1 MFAHYNNLVS
11 QFIRKQVAQNS
22 DNAMGWTLLLRNPEE
37 FTEIEIVQ
45 MSDRFNAVLKFP
57 STALIQDR
65 IKNIAISR
73 NQQRLSTNFFNH
85 SDRSTKGVCIF
96 LA

>member
-1 MFAHYNNLVS
+1 MFAHYNSLFC
-11 QFIRKQVAQNS
+11 QFIRKQVLQNS
-22 DNAMGWTLLLRNPEE
+22 ENAVGWNLLLRNPEE

-65 IKNIAISR
+65 IKKYR
-73 NQQRLSTNFFNH
+73 NQPKPAKAIYELFQSF
-85 SDRSTKGVCIF
+85 
-96 LA
+96 